1 MKSRLNSDILE
12 GINAFLFSAIECCK
26 GNDNLFAR
34 NEISLAAYCY
44 CLIDCFNYLVRKKM
58 PSLLE
63 INEVKYKNIE
73 KYVNSKELKKDLH
86 LILKELSQEIYNNK
100 NKNSDVTS
108 DIMKK
113 VS

>member
-1 MKSRLNSDILE
+1 
-12 GINAFLFSAIECCK
+12 
-26 GNDNLFAR
+26 
-34 NEISLAAYCY
+34 
-44 CLIDCFNYLVRKKM
+44 M